1 MPARRIRVGFD
12 ARWYNDSGVG
22 SHVAELLGAMS
33 QLRDEIELIIYEDPG
48 NPVPGLG
55 ENPGVKRIP
64 VTATRYSLREQ
75 LEFPSR
81 LRRDGIGV
89 FHSPFYVVPMMARCP
104 VVVTVHDLIP
114 FKFQIYPAAKTL
126 VVKSGYRLA
135 CRKASHIIAVSQTT
149 AEDIGRI
156 IGIPAQKITPV
167 HNAVSRQRFH
177 AHASPQEAAA
187 VAGKFGLRTPY
198 IVVASARNWK
208 TKNLGTALEALEIAS
223 RQTGQNFQTAIYGP
237 GDGFDAAGGEGR
249 WKLLNPVRLGYLKN
263 EELAML
269 FRHAN
274 GFVFP
279 SLYEGFGL
287 PILEAMACGCPVI
300 TSSGGALAEVA
311 GNGAQVFDPRDA
323 EGMAGAVIRLLND
336 PEQREQCRLSGLAR
350 AAEFSWERAARE
362 TLAVYYRTY
371 NQAYGS

>member
-1 MPARRIRVGFD
+1 
-12 ARWYNDSGVG
+12 
-22 SHVAELLGAMS
+22 
-33 QLRDEIELIIYEDPG
+33 
-48 NPVPGLG
+48 
-55 ENPGVKRIP
+55 
-64 VTATRYSLREQ
+64 
-75 LEFPSR
+75 
-81 LRRDGIGV
+81 
-89 FHSPFYVVPMMARCP
+89 FYVMPMMARCP

-114 FKFQIYPAAKTL
+114 FKFQIYSPAKTL

-135 CRKASHIIAVSQTT
+135 CRKATHIIAVSQTT
-149 AEDIGRI
+149 AEDIVRI
-156 IGIPAQKITPV
+156 IRTPAQKITTV

-177 AHASPQEAAA
+177 AHALPQETATIAE
-187 VAGKFGLRTPY
+187 KFGLRTPY

-237 GDGFDAAGGEGR
+237 GDGFNAAGGEGR

-323 EGMAGAVIRLLND
+323 EGMARAVIRLLND
-336 PEQREQCRLSGLAR
+336 PEQREQWRLSGLAR